1 MVYSI
6 EQPDFVRDLLQLFQQ
21 HTLALMRCALEA
33 GIEAIFV
40 PWYFASL
47 SAGWSPAFYHDFILP
62 LVQEEVA
69 LVHGMGGLYHYY
81 DDGRMSHIL
90 PWLADAGVDLV
101 STVAPPPMGDV
112 DLARAKASV
121 GDRLCLN
128 GNIDLLHVIRNGTV
142 ALIQESV
149 RQAILD
155 AAPGGGFIL
164 GTSDSIRESPLAN
177 VRAYFEAARRY
188 GNYAHLGRRSPDAVS
203 GG

>member
-1 MVYSI
+1 MSDLMVYSI

-33 GIEAIFV
+33 GIETVFV
-40 PWYFASL
+40 PWYFASM
-47 SAGWSPAFYHDFILP
+47 SAGWSPGFYHDCILP

-81 DDGRMSHIL
+81 DDGRMSRIL

-101 STVAPPPMGDV
+101 STLAPPPMGDV
-112 DLARAKASV
+112 DLAGAKAGV

-128 GNIDLLHVIRNGTV
+128 GNIDLLHVIKNGTATLV
-142 ALIQESV
+142 QESV

-155 AAPGGGFIL
+155 AAPAGGFIL
-164 GTSDSIRESPLAN
+164 GTSDSIREAPLAN
-177 VRAYFEAARRY
+177 VSAYFGAARRY
-188 GNYAHLGRRSPDAVS
+188 GNYAHLGR
-203 GG
+203 G